1 MSILVR
7 VTIVMV
13 LTVSDT
19 DDSAIMSVL
28 SFSLGG
34 HITLVTV
41 TIVVTVNIELL
52 VMTETIA
59 LIGLW

>member
-1 MSILVR
+1 M
-7 VTIVMV
+7 VTIVMAM
-13 LTVSDT
+13 TVTDT

-52 VMTETIA
+52 VMAVTIA

>member
-1 MSILVR
+1 M

-13 LTVSDT
+13 VTVSDT
-19 DDSAIMSVL
+19 DDSAIMSGL
-28 SFSLGG
+28 SFSPGG
-34 HITLVTV
+34 HITLVTM

-52 VMTETIA
+52 VMTVTTA